1 MKIAGRSF
9 VVGGLVSAITE
20 SSAFSGT
27 GNLFFSADAKAGPAG
42 GAGQPRLLS

>member
-27 GNLFFSADAKAGPAG
+27 GNLFFSAGANAGPEG
-42 GAGQPRLLS
+42 GTGQPRLLS